1 MTTLSAFLLGILTMC
16 VILWL
21 IKRSFGFAA
30 QSPEDYT
37 SMGPIFDI
45 RAHLNGAMLCDGV
58 IYGPTGRVSSR
69 FTAEFDASWDGNT
82 GRMAEHFRY
91 DSGTEQDREW
101 HLSVDDTGQIVAKAD
116 DLVGDGTGTQAG
128 SGVKLSYRIRLPESA
143 GGHVLDVTDWMY
155 LLDNGTIV
163 NRSQFRKFGIRV
175 AELVATIR
183 PIEKSSANREAA

>member
-45 RAHLNGAMLCDGV
+45 RTHLNGAMLCDGV

-175 AELVATIR
+175 AELVATMR